1 MSSVPPVDKVVKG
14 AVIALVSYGTYNVTE
29 KTKVGKLV
37 EDEKNIN
44 GVKKRVY
51 VQRNDDLIF
60 SIVNGLTQIIMPPI
74 MKDQTFQ
81 TILVNPLLASF
92 ITTLYKDISGH
103 SYSKGFPLRAYMSG
117 VTASALVELPLNNFI
132 KRF

>member
-1 MSSVPPVDKVVKG
+1 MSSIPPVDKVVKG
-14 AVIALVSYGTYNVTE
+14 AAIALVSYGTYNVTE

-37 EDEKNIN
+37 EDEK
-44 GVKKRVY
+44 GVQGKKKKTY
-51 VQRNDDLIF
+51 IQRNDDLVF
-60 SIVNGLTQIIMPPI
+60 STVIGLTQIVMPPI

-103 SYSKGFPLRAYMSG
+103 SYSKGFSLRAYMSG

-132 KRF
+132 NRF